1 MWPLSL
7 QVGELG
13 WLEWYPHCCSRDR
26 AECFHDSPACCPV
39 GDVCGLWGD
48 RWGCQ
53 SPLGTCMVTGDPHHF
68 TFCGAAVHF
77 RSTCTYHL
85 VHPGGPR
92 PFPGASPSVRMLPT
106 AATAARVCP
115 SSLHRGGGAQ
125 QPGTEDARGPEGLQV
140 QMRGQK
146 ASPLS
151 SVQAAPYSCPHPV
164 KPMLHP
170 SIHLSTHSLILP
182 TLYLFIPPCLS

>member
-7 QVGELG
+7 QVGDLG

-53 SPLGTCMVTGDPHHF
+53 SPLGTCMVTGDPHYF

-85 VHPGGPR
+85 AHPGGPR
-92 PFPGASPSVRMLPT
+92 PFPGSFLQCGCFQQQLLLSVCVLLLYT
-106 AATAARVCP
+106 VEA
-115 SSLHRGGGAQ
+115 
-125 QPGTEDARGPEGLQV
+125 E
-140 QMRGQK
+140 
-146 ASPLS
+146 LS
-151 SVQAAPYSCPHPV
+151 SPGLKMHVAPKGCKS
-164 KPMLHP
+164 
-170 SIHLSTHSLILP
+170 S
-182 TLYLFIPPCLS
+182 